1 MTSKLS
7 IPGVALAWRARA
19 MLTRL
24 ILPAGASSLIAATAA
39 APTAVPARPPRIPS
53 ALTDAGEHAENLY
66 DAAKANDWRTAEH
79 KLQAL
84 EGDVARLRADTATSA
99 AARQLADELAEL
111 RQSVP
116 KHQRQTTMAEANEI
130 TLVVANLTEPYAPNV
145 PVEVTRLD
153 YYGRELELWSETGT
167 AARLERA
174 VQGLGREWEHVHA
187 QVEARSPDVAKRF
200 DALVARVERA
210 KGAAELHRLS
220 QEELD
225 EVDELERVF

>member
-1 MTSKLS
+1 VL
-7 IPGVALAWRARA
+7 R
-19 MLTRL
+19 RL
-24 ILPAGASSLIAATAA
+24 ILSVGASSLIAVTV
-39 APTAVPARPPRIPS
+39 APTAVAAQPPHIPR
-53 ALTDAGEHAENLY
+53 ALADAGEHAENLY

-79 KLQAL
+79 RLQAL

-99 AARQLADELAEL
+99 AARSLADELAEL

-130 TLVVANLTEPYAPNV
+130 TLTVANLTEPYAPKI

-167 AARLERA
+167 ATRLERA
-174 VQGLGREWEHVHA
+174 VQGLRREWDHVHA
-187 QVEARSPDVAKRF
+187 PVEARSPKVANRF

-210 KGAAELHRLS
+210 KGAAELHQLS

-225 EVDELERVF
+225 EVDELEGVFEH